1 MKFQCDKCESIF
13 KKNIRLE
20 NHKNTM
26 HNLKYCSPKKKIWEG
41 QFGFAF
47 DTRPGKEAEAEA
59 VKLEWKEQTKDGN
72 TLVEKENN
80 NVSNKVEKG
89 NHEKVNMMRKTKKAK

>member
-1 MKFQCDKCESIF
+1 M
-13 KKNIRLE
+13 
-20 NHKNTM
+20 
-26 HNLKYCSPKKKIWEG
+26 
-41 QFGFAF
+41 
-47 DTRPGKEAEAEA
+47 
-59 VKLEWKEQTKDGN
+59 KLEWKEQTKDGN